1 MMYQSELNINHGK
14 QWFCGDDKG
23 FVDSSKLSFLVPTSR
38 PWIPALVSVIL
49 RNNIMLFVSPYD
61 KLLLKFLRFSFP

>member
-1 MMYQSELNINHGK
+1 MMYQSELNINHVK

-38 PWIPALVSVIL
+38 P
-49 RNNIMLFVSPYD
+49 
-61 KLLLKFLRFSFP
+61 